1 MAKEGL
7 KDAIDYRPGDYEF
20 DSQFRG
26 ILVSC
31 QMSNYSLL
39 LALVLSFQTGFALQL
54 REQHEFFEMQIRP
67 LLTSKCYTCHTNSP
81 MAALRVDSRSNLLQ
95 GGNSGPSIVP
105 GDPEASLLIQ
115 AVRHTDEKLQM
126 PFGGEKLLD
135 HEIADLVAWVKM
147 GAPWPETAGLTAAA
161 HLQIGSEERNYWA
174 FRPLAKGS
182 IPRTSDQEWP
192 QSPVDHFILARLEE
206 EGLSPGKAASKRNLV
221 RRATFDL
228 LGLPPTPEEVED
240 FIQDPS
246 PEAFSKLVDRLLASP
261 HHGERWGRYWLDVAR
276 YAEDDVRG
284 LSQESYPNA
293 FRYRDWVVEALNND
307 MPYYLFVK
315 AQIAADL
322 LEGED
327 REELLP
333 GLGFFGLGPWYY
345 DITVPRQ
352 ARADERHDR
361 IDALTRGFLGLTVAC
376 ARCHDHKF
384 DPISTQDYYA
394 LAGVFSS
401 SQYEEYPLVSEVVV
415 AEYHEQEKKIGDLR
429 SRIDE
434 FVRTK
439 SRELGEILAR
449 KSSRYLTA
457 AWEVFQR
464 EKRLGMIPGTEP
476 GEASPG
482 GASREE
488 MAENTEATLRE
499 VVQVVADETSLDA
512 GVLQGWVDYLESPHK
527 DHPYLKAW
535 HSLRESGGGLK
546 KVREVADQLQAT
558 LLSVIGEKNALEERN
573 RRILEKNKPPE
584 NARMTFLPNGFS
596 TYDEFCPGCNVVVES
611 LERDRFV
618 LWSDLFEKN
627 HRREDGTWN
636 DGGVLYFEDKRL
648 DRFLG
653 EEWRSHLESLGA
665 ELESLEKDLPQRY
678 AYLHGLG
685 ESNRPADLKLNIRGS
700 PFNLGAEVPRRFLE
714 VLSAG
719 KPELFRQGSG
729 RLQLAEAIA
738 GHPLTARV
746 IVNRIWAHHFGRPL
760 LSTLSNFGLMGERP
774 SHPELLEY
782 LASRLVENQWSLKSL
797 HREIMLSAVYQLSSD
812 RAERN
817 SAVDS
822 ENRLFW
828 RANRRRLDVEALRDS
843 LLFVSGNLDTRRGG
857 PSSEL
862 DLENT
867 RRCLYSTVSRFKL
880 SQLLTLFDFPAPSIS
895 SAGRNVTHVPLQ
907 KLFFLNSDLMMKQRR
922 VLYDRLKDH
931 APANEAAMIQR
942 AYQLLFGRS
951 AQELEVRLALD
962 FLTGSRALKP
972 PEEAPPWEQYLQVL
986 LSSNEFLFVD

>member
-1 MAKEGL
+1 MIEAKHGTAL
-7 KDAIDYRPGDYEF
+7 NIFSRL
-20 DSQFRG
+20 SFRLIG
-26 ILVSC
+26 IH
-31 QMSNYSLL
+31 MSPYSL
-39 LALVLSFQTGFALQL
+39 ACVLVLFFQTGFALQL
-54 REQHEFFEMQIRP
+54 EEPNDFFEMQIRP
-67 LLTSKCYTCHTNSP
+67 LLASKCYSCHTNSP
-81 MAALRVDSRSNLLQ
+81 MAALRLDSRPTLLQ
-95 GGNSGPSIVP
+95 GGNSGPAIVP
-105 GDPEASLLIQ
+105 GDPEASLLIHS
-115 AVRHTDEKLQM
+115 VRHTNEKLQM

-135 HEIADLVAWVKM
+135 QEIEDLVAWVKM

-161 HLQIGSEERNYWA
+161 HRQIGSEERNYWA
-174 FRPLAKGS
+174 FRPLAKASMPESG
-182 IPRTSDQEWP
+182 DQEWP
-192 QSPVDHFILARLEE
+192 QSPVDHFILARLDEK
-206 EGLSPGKAASKRNLV
+206 GLSPGSAASKRNLV

-246 PEAFSKLVDRLLASP
+246 PQALSKLVDRLLASP
-261 HHGERWGRYWLDVAR
+261 HYGERWGRHWLDVAR

-284 LSQESYPNA
+284 VSQESYPNA

-307 MPYYLFVK
+307 MPYDLFVK

-322 LEGED
+322 LEGEN

-401 SQYEEYPLVSEVVV
+401 SEYKEYPLVGEKVM
-415 AEYHEQEKKIGDLR
+415 AEYHEQEKKIGNLK
-429 SRIDE
+429 SRIDD

-439 SRELGEILAR
+439 SLELGEILAR

-457 AWEVFQR
+457 AWEVFQ
-464 EKRLGMIPGTEP
+464 
-476 GEASPG
+476 GEQRGEVMAGAMPAESSPG
-482 GASREE
+482 GPSGEGIAAS
-488 MAENTEATLRE
+488 TEATLRE
-499 VVQVVADETSLDA
+499 VVQTVAAETSLDA
-512 GVLQGWVDYLESPHK
+512 GILQGWVDYLESPQQ

-535 HSLRESGGGLK
+535 YSLRESERGLNEA
-546 KVREVADQLQAT
+546 REVADQFQAT
-558 LLSVIGEKNALEERN
+558 LLSVIQEKNAVEERN
-573 RRILEKNKPPE
+573 RRVLEENKPPE
-584 NARMTFLPNGFS
+584 NAKMTSLPNGFS
-596 TYDEFCPGCNVVVES
+596 TYEDFCPGCNVVVES
-611 LERDRFV
+611 LERDRFM
-618 LWSDLFEKN
+618 LWSDLFGKN
-627 HRREDGTWN
+627 HRRADGTWN
-636 DGGVLYFEDKRL
+636 HGGALYFEGKRL

-653 EEWRSHLESLGA
+653 EEWRSHLQSLRA
-665 ELESLEKDLPQRY
+665 ELESLEKARPERY
-678 AYLHGLG
+678 AYMHGLSEAG
-685 ESNRPADLKLNIRGS
+685 RPADLKLNIRGS
-700 PFNLGAEVPRRFLE
+700 PFKLGAPVPRRFLE
-714 VLSAG
+714 VLSPG
-719 KPELFRQGSG
+719 QPELFRQGSG

-738 GHPLTARV
+738 DHPLTARV
-746 IVNRIWAHHFGRPL
+746 IVNRIWNHHFGRGL
-760 LSTLSNFGLMGERP
+760 VSTPSNFGVMGERP

-812 RAERN
+812 SVETN

-822 ENRLFW
+822 DNRLFW

-843 LLFVSGNLDTRRGG
+843 LLFVAGNLDERLGG

-862 DLENT
+862 DLEN
-867 RRCLYSTVSRFKL
+867 RRRSLYGTVSRFKL
-880 SQLLTLFDFPAPSIS
+880 NQLLTMFDFPAPGIS

-907 KLFFLNSDLMMKQRR
+907 KLFFLNSDLIMQQRR
-922 VLYDRLKDH
+922 VLYDRLKAH
-931 APANEAAMIQR
+931 APVNQAAMIQR
-942 AYQLLFGRS
+942 AYQLLFGRP
-951 AQELEVRLALD
+951 AQKSEVKLAVG
-962 FLTGSRALKP
+962 FLTDDRASRP
-972 PEEAPPWEQYLQVL
+972 PEPAPSWEQYLQVL

>member
-1 MAKEGL
+1 MISQFAT
-7 KDAIDYRPGDYEF
+7 DRPGGHEF
-20 DSQFRG
+20 DSLLRG
-26 ILVSC
+26 ILVNL
-31 QMSNYSLL
+31 QMSSRSSLL
-39 LALVLSFQTGFALQL
+39 LFLVLSFQTGFALQL
-54 REQHEFFEMQIRP
+54 EEPHEFFEMQIRP
-67 LLTSKCYTCHTNSP
+67 LLASKCYSCHTNSA
-81 MAALRVDSRSNLLQ
+81 MAALRLDSRSNLLQ
-95 GGNSGPSIVP
+95 GGNSGPAIVP
-105 GDPEASLLIQ
+105 GDPEASLLIH
-115 AVRHTDEKLQM
+115 AVRHTNEKLQM
-126 PFGGEKLLD
+126 PFGGKKLLD
-135 HEIADLVAWVKM
+135 QEIEDLVFWVKM
-147 GAPWPETAGLTAAA
+147 GAPWPETTGLTAAA
-161 HLQIGSEERNYWA
+161 HRQIGSEERNYWA
-174 FRPLAKGS
+174 FRPLAKVSMPESG
-182 IPRTSDQEWP
+182 DQEWA
-192 QSPVDHFILARLEE
+192 QSPVDHFILARLRE
-206 EGLSPGKAASKRNLV
+206 EGLSPAKAASKRTLI

-228 LGLPPTPEEVED
+228 LGLPPTPEEIED
-240 FIQDPS
+240 FVQDPS
-246 PEAFSKLVDRLLASP
+246 PAAFSKVVDRLLASP
-261 HHGERWGRYWLDVAR
+261 HYGERWGRHWLDVAR

-307 MPYYLFVK
+307 MPYDLFVK

-361 IDALTRGFLGLTVAC
+361 VDALTRGFLGLTVAC

-401 SQYEEYPLVSEVVV
+401 SQYKEYPLVDEKVV
-415 AEYHEQEKKIGDLR
+415 AEYHEQEKRIGDLR

-439 SRELGEILAR
+439 SQELGEILAR

-464 EKRLGMIPGTEP
+464 EKRLGMIPGTKP
-476 GEASPG
+476 GEASSG
-482 GASREE
+482 GASEE
-488 MAENTEATLRE
+488 EIAENREATPRE
-499 VVQVVADETSLDA
+499 VVQVVADENRLDA
-512 GVLQGWVDYLESPHK
+512 GILQGWVDYLASRQK
-527 DHPYLKAW
+527 NHPYLKVFY
-535 HSLRESGGGLK
+535 SLRESGGGLE
-546 KVREVADQLQAT
+546 KVREVADQFQAT
-558 LLSVIGEKNALEERN
+558 LLFVIEEKNALEERN
-573 RRILEKNKPPE
+573 RRILERNKPPE
-584 NARMTFLPNGFS
+584 NARMTSLPNGFS
-596 TYDEFCPGCNVVVES
+596 TYEEFCPGCNVVVES

-618 LWSDLFEKN
+618 LWSDLFQQN
-627 HRREDGTWN
+627 HRRLDGTWN
-636 DGGVLYFEDKRL
+636 KGGALHFENRL

-653 EEWRSHLESLGA
+653 EEWRSHLESLRA
-665 ELESLEKDLPQRY
+665 RLESLEKALPERY
-678 AYLHGLG
+678 AYLHGLS
-685 ESNRPADLKLNIRGS
+685 ESIRPADLKLNIRGS
-700 PFNLGAEVPRRFLE
+700 PFDLGEAVPRHFLE
-714 VLSAG
+714 VLSPG

-729 RLQLAEAIA
+729 RLQVAEAIA
-738 GHPLTARV
+738 GQPLTVRV

-760 LSTLSNFGLMGERP
+760 VSTLSNFGLMGERP
-774 SHPELLEY
+774 SHPQLLEY
-782 LASRLVENQWSLKSL
+782 LASRLVEKQWSLKSL

-812 RAERN
+812 SVEENA
-817 SAVDS
+817 AVDS
-822 ENRLFW
+822 DNHLFW

-857 PSSEL
+857 PSAEL

-867 RRCLYSTVSRFKL
+867 RRSLYGTVSRFQL
-880 SQLLTLFDFPAPSIS
+880 NQLLTLFDFPAPGIS

-907 KLFFLNSDLMMKQRR
+907 KLFFLNSDLMMKLRR
-922 VLYDRLKDH
+922 VLYVRLKDH

-951 AQELEVRLALD
+951 AEESEVRLAVG
-962 FLTGSRALKP
+962 FLTDSRASRP
-972 PEEAPPWEQYLQVL
+972 PEPAPPWEQYLQVL